1 MRQCGAP
8 NFIVGEDKDLFR
20 RGQFGAARI
29 VSYQRLREIGAHR
42 GPDLPVP
49 DAGRTPILNL
59 HVPRPPCV
67 NPFVS
72 PLRLLL
78 CLLPVSLAAQ
88 TVYLAPVL
96 KAVEAR
102 YNRAETLQVSFREAY
117 TGPGQ
122 PRRTESGTL
131 LLRKPGRMRWD
142 YTSPEGKL
150 FVCDGKYLWLYTPT
164 NHQVE
169 KMKMKESD
177 DMRAPLAFLLGKLHF
192 DKEFRN
198 IKSQPAAAGGTLII
212 AEPKTDSLP
221 YTHVEFVVGADT
233 QIRRVQVTGYDQS
246 ILEFDF
252 DQEKLNPPLEARLFQ
267 FRMPPGAELVETAQ

>member
-1 MRQCGAP
+1 M
-8 NFIVGEDKDLFR
+8 
-20 RGQFGAARI
+20 
-29 VSYQRLREIGAHR
+29 
-42 GPDLPVP
+42 
-49 DAGRTPILNL
+49 
-59 HVPRPPCV
+59 
-67 NPFVS
+67 
-72 PLRLLL
+72 L
-78 CLLPVSLAAQ
+78 CLLPVSLFAA
-88 TVYLAPVL
+88 TPDLGPLL
-96 KAVEAR
+96 KAVETR
-102 YNRAETLQVSFREAY
+102 YNHAQTLQVYFHEAY

-122 PRRTESGTL
+122 PKRTESGTL

-142 YTSPEGKL
+142 YNSPQGKL
-150 FVCDGKYLWLYTPT
+150 FVSDGKFLWLYTPS

-169 KMKMKESD
+169 KMKIKESD

-198 IKSQPAAAGGTLII
+198 VEGKPATGGGTLII

-221 YTHVEFVVGADT
+221 YTRVEFVVGTDT

-252 DQEKLNPPLEARLFQ
+252 DQEKLNPPLEAKLFQ

>member
-1 MRQCGAP
+1 MIYSEVGFVQD
-8 NFIVGEDKDLFR
+8 NLIVGR
-20 RGQFGAARI
+20 SQ
-29 VSYQRLREIGAHR
+29 SRLKA
-42 GPDLPVP
+42 
-49 DAGRTPILNL
+49 L
-59 HVPRPPCV
+59 HVPRSACV
-67 NPFVS
+67 KSFVS
-72 PLRLLL
+72 LRWLSL
-78 CLLPVSLAAQ
+78 CLLPVSLYAA
-88 TVYLAPVL
+88 TPDLAPLL
-96 KAVEAR
+96 KAVETR
-102 YNRAETLQVSFREAY
+102 YNHAQTLQVVFHEAY

-142 YTSPEGKL
+142 YTSPQGKL
-150 FVCDGKYLWLYTPT
+150 FVSDGKFLWLYTPS

-169 KMKMKESD
+169 KMKIKESD

-198 IKSQPAAAGGTLII
+198 IQSKPAANGTLII
-212 AEPKTDSLP
+212 AEPKTDTLP
-221 YTHVEFVVGADT
+221 YTRVEFVVGPDT
-233 QIRRVQVTGYDQS
+233 QIRRVQVTGFDQS